1 MRPTARRV
9 GHRTPPAH
17 ESPYSRGMRRV
28 AIAALVLCPALALGN
43 GRAPL
48 TNGVHF
54 QPGDNH
60 SLYIASTFG
69 LLISHDDGCSFRWV
83 CEQSIGYAGTFDP
96 KYRIAADGTIFA
108 TTYTGLR
115 VSRDGGCSF
124 TTATAD
130 APTGDPGRI
139 ADSWVDAIDIASN
152 GDVWV
157 VTADNGKPNN
167 AYRSTDNA
175 RTFAPAGLASPSVWW
190 RSVAVAPSRPQ
201 RVYVT
206 GYQVAGVMPDGGQ
219 SPPTTHLQIS
229 DDSGAHWSE
238 SPLTGVGFG
247 AMPLVLVLGVDP
259 SNPDIVLASSSLANG
274 AGDRLFR
281 STDGG
286 AHWTDVLD
294 TSSPIVDLS
303 IETTGSVLVATLGS
317 GTAGNGPFQS
327 TDRGA
332 SFAPMIGAPQLA
344 CVGQRGDG
352 AVFGCGANWEPDFK
366 AVALTRDGTS
376 WSKLFRFVE
385 LAGPLDCPA
394 GTGEHDTCGAMWPTV
409 QQQFATT
416 GPTACGL
423 GPPLNDDYFPP
434 PPKKSG
440 GCCETGTAP
449 GALGGI
455 ALLVALGAAFILR
468 RRRR

>member
-1 MRPTARRV
+1 
-9 GHRTPPAH
+9 
-17 ESPYSRGMRRV
+17 
-28 AIAALVLCPALALGN
+28 
-43 GRAPL
+43 
-48 TNGVHF
+48 
-54 QPGDNH
+54 
-60 SLYIASTFG
+60 
-69 LLISHDDGCSFRWV
+69 
-83 CEQSIGYAGTFDP
+83 
-96 KYRIAADGTIFA
+96 
-108 TTYTGLR
+108 

-130 APTGDPGRI
+130 APAGDPGRI

-190 RSVAVAPSRPQ
+190 KSVAAAPSRPQ
-201 RVYVT
+201 RVYIT

-229 DDSGAHWSE
+229 DDSGAHWHE
-238 SPLTGVGFG
+238 SALTGVAFG
-247 AMPLVLVLGVDP
+247 AMPLVYVLGVDP
-259 SNPDIVLASSSLANG
+259 SNPDIVLLSSSLANA
-274 AGDRLFR
+274 AGDRLYR

-286 AHWTDVLD
+286 TSWSDVLD

-303 IETTGSVLVATLGS
+303 IEATGTVLVATLGTS
-317 GTAGNGPFQS
+317 GAGNGPFQS

-332 SFAPMIGAPQLA
+332 SFAPMAGAPQLA
-344 CVGQRGDG
+344 CIGQRSDG

-366 AVALTRDGTS
+366 AVARTTDGTS

-394 GTGEHDTCGAMWPTV
+394 GTGEHDTCGEMWPAL

-423 GPPLNDDYFPP
+423 DSPPADDAPPLS
-434 PPKKSG
+434 KKSG

-449 GALGGI
+449 GALGGF
-455 ALLVALGAAFILR
+455 ALLAALCLGLAR
-468 RRRR
+468 RRR